1 MSETNVTMGTI
12 GSLRVPAPGSKYG
25 REIKRPK
32 RGINLEKWG
41 WIYMRASGVLLA
53 VLIFGHLFVNLV
65 AGDGVKAIDFA
76 FVAGKWA
83 DPFWIVW
90 DLLLLWLALIH
101 GANGMRTVVN
111 DYATRKGLRVVL
123 LGLIGLAT
131 VVLLVLGTLVLTTFD
146 PCLGAT
152 PETVAA
158 IPQCTL

>member
-1 MSETNVTMGTI
+1 MTTI
-12 GSLRVPAPGSKYG
+12 ADPRSPHTTVRRSGP
-25 REIKRPK
+25 
-32 RGINLEKWG
+32 NLEKWG
-41 WIYMRASGVLLA
+41 WIYMRVSGVLL
-53 VLIFGHLFVNLV
+53 VILIFGHLFVNLMV
-65 AGDGVKAIDFA
+65 GEGIHGIDFA
-76 FVAGKWA
+76 FVAGKYA
-83 DPFWIVW
+83 SPFWQWW
-90 DLLLLWLALIH
+90 DVLMLWLALIH